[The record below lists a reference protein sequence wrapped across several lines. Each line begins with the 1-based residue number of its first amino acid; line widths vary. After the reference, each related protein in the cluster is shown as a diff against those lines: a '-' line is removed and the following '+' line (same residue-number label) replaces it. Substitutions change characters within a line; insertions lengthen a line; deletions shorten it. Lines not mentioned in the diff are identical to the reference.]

1 MKNVAFDRAV
11 LSGSRVVE
19 MEQGR
24 FVSTRYFHSL
34 FAELFYFTTLRDLL
48 FFGTSSQT
56 SCRMRRM
63 ELADGR
69 CRSAD
74 TIHLRAKISSRLVVA
89 SEVRDV
95 DRASHFRVF
104 RFLRPDFSSPPTSKF
119 EVHAFALEDRPYH
132 LPIIVIIIHQPRKSS
147 MVSNQTPHLRRL
159 EFAV

>member
-95 DRASHFRVF
+95 DRASHFR
-104 RFLRPDFSSPPTSKF
+104 DSISSPRLFIASYVKIRRACLR
-119 EVHAFALEDRPYH
+119 VRGSY
-132 LPIIVIIIHQPRKSS
+132 LPSS
-147 MVSNQTPHLRRL
+147 HHRHHHSST
-159 EFAV
+159 